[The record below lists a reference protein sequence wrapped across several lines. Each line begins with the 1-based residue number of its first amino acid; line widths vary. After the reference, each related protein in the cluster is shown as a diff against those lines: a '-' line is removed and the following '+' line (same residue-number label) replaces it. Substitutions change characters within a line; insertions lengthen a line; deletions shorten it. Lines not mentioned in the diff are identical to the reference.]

1 MYRKFDL
8 FEKFPDGSSLWRAC
22 AVGLDGAHYHLREL
36 SKTSNNRF
44 YAMDIG
50 TGKIVH
56 PNMDHIGLNL
66 ASPRRLGRPSKSAV
80 A

>member
-1 MYRKFDL
+1 MHRKFDL

-22 AVGLDGAHYHLREL
+22 AVGLDGARYHLMEL
-36 SKTSNNRF
+36 SKTSKNRF

-50 TGKIVH
+50 SGKIVH
-56 PNMDHIGLNL
+56 HNLDHVAMNL
-66 ASPRRLGRPSKSAV
+66 LPPRKMGRGSKSAV